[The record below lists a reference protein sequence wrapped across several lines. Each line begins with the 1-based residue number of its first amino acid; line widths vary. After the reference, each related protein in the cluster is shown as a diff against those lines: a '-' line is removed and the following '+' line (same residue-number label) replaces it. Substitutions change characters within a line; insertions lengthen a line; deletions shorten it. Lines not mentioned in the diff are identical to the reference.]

1 MDEDQDQT
9 EGQEPSQTPGVE
21 DAGAA
26 DPQGQGEGQ
35 EDQPQDQG
43 TEQTDA
49 APVDPKA
56 FAKRLAAER
65 QKMRAEIEAEVRASV
80 QPQAPAQPQQPPVT
94 VDAYAEQIAEQL
106 GLTPEAARAMAV
118 VALRQQALEQQQQRI
133 LEQAEEASIKATD
146 KTFDRAAADAVRTD
160 FQKRYGITLSIS
172 DAWQMARNQQH
183 IAQST
188 RAAEQR
194 ALAQADANRR
204 AGTAAPSGG
213 GGKPTIADLPKSDF
227 EALVQRVKAGGR
239 VGA

>member
-9 EGQEPSQTPGVE
+9 QAEPSQTPGVE

-35 EDQPQDQG
+35 DDQTQDQG
-43 TEQTDA
+43 TEQNDS

-56 FAKRLAAER
+56 FAARLKAER
-65 QKMRAEIEAEVRASV
+65 EKIRREERAAVEAELRS
-80 QPQAPAQPQQPPVT
+80 QQTPSQPAQPVS
-94 VDAYAEQIAEQL
+94 VEAYADQIAEQL
-106 GLTPEAARAMAV
+106 GVTPEAARAMANLAV
-118 VALRQQALEQQQQRI
+118 QQQALAQQQQRI

-146 KTFDRAAADAVRTD
+146 RTFDRAAADAVRTD

-204 AGTAAPSGG
+204 AGTPAPSGG
-213 GGKPTIADLPKSDF
+213 GGKPTIADLPDGDF
-227 EALVQRVKAGGR
+227 EAMVARVKAGGR